1 VGLDR
6 VMWGSDYPHHEGSPP
21 YTREAL
27 RRSFS
32 DWEPHELA
40 QVLSE
45 NVAAVYGFDLDALA
59 PIAARI
65 GPTVEELR
73 VPLDEVPQDSG
84 SPAFTRP

>member
-1 VGLDR
+1 
-6 VMWGSDYPHHEGSPP
+6 M
-21 YTREAL
+21 
-27 RRSFS
+27 
-32 DWEPHELA
+32 
-40 QVLSE
+40 LSE

-65 GPTVEELR
+65 GPTVDELR